1 MGSFAIF
8 NNGAYMIIS
17 LIALLILFLSC
28 FFTEK
33 GSRIK
38 LGIWLLF
45 FAMVVDF
52 AAGWIEAEAAI
63 MYSIGSAYY
72 TYMLY
77 AELSLFLGEM
87 LLLAVAASL
96 ILLNKIPSLMMIGG
110 AAGFAVVFFVYLAER
125 QCRLPNALYFPDGRF
140 CLFCRQPLG

>member
-77 AELSLFLGEM
+77 A
-87 LLLAVAASL
+87 
-96 ILLNKIPSLMMIGG
+96 
-110 AAGFAVVFFVYLAER
+110 
-125 QCRLPNALYFPDGRF
+125 
-140 CLFCRQPLG
+140 